1 MKFFLGH
8 SRWDVSF
15 FLNGKEPDSY
25 SSNLTSSDVT
35 IKTPWMIYF
44 VLNIVVNLIVFVAF
58 IKFLFS
64 KDLPV
69 KLRGCIGSIVLYIA
83 IATGP
88 SAAARFRLPVFPILT
103 VTFVVVVHRMTRKL
117 PESAEFAD

>member
-1 MKFFLGH
+1 
-8 SRWDVSF
+8 
-15 FLNGKEPDSY
+15 
-25 SSNLTSSDVT
+25 
-35 IKTPWMIYF
+35 MIYF
-44 VLNIVVNLIVFVAF
+44 VLNIVVNLLVFAAF
-58 IKFLFS
+58 MKFMFS

-88 SAAARFRLPVFPILT
+88 SAAARFRLPVFPILK
-103 VTFVVVVHRMTRKL
+103 VTFVVVAHRMTRKL